1 MMMTT
6 KVVICLVVQRGIQ
19 HRRHKEEASQDQEN
33 DNRATQDVKVQEGT
47 TEEKCVA
54 GPCLTS
60 AQAKKT
66 DKIHPL
72 IVEEAMSSV
81 DKTTIEDLQKKDP
94 TLKKCFGQVG
104 RPIIREN

>member
-1 MMMTT
+1 MF
-6 KVVICLVVQRGIQ
+6 
-19 HRRHKEEASQDQEN
+19 KEESNIGETKIRDTKKKPAKTKKN

-72 IVEEAMSSV
+72 IVKEAMSSV